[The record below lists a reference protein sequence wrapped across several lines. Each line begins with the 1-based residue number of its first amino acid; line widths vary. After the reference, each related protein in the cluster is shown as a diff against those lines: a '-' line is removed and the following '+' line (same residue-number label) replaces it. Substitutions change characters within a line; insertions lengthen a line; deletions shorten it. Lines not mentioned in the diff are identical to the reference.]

1 MESFNPKKVFET
13 TNRQLS
19 VEELKN
25 KIALLKSRLDKLDQD
40 VDIPDLMSDEK
51 EFSDSLNSFDESAKL
66 RVEISDLYEI
76 LAEKEG
82 FKKAA

>member
-1 MESFNPKKVFET
+1 METFNPKNVFEA

-19 VEELKN
+19 VDELKN
-25 KIALLKSRLDKLDQD
+25 KIALLKSKLDKLDQD

-51 EFSDSLNSFDESAKL
+51 EFSDSLSSFDESAKL

-82 FKKAA
+82 LKKAA